1 MTTCNSYSRF
11 STPRRIPGAVVLV
24 SALAVPFALRAAPT
38 YTSAQ
43 IQADTA
49 VLHQA
54 LDNLP
59 LTLDPNNPTYGAYVS
74 TYIQTQFQGT
84 GVTPA
89 TAPAL
94 LSPNNLK
101 TLNAKA
107 LTGKQLQATTGGQ
120 VSDVFDL
127 LDMTL
132 SVTGNIMTV
141 NATGLFSAWGN
152 ATVSGVAM
160 VIVDKNTWQPMG
172 QPVATAS
179 VTSNYVTLK
188 ASGTGVINSA
198 VRPNP
203 IAVLTVVAVPN
214 PSCSN
219 LPAGWP
225 RCYSR
230 TAASSSAMSTSS
242 YAQTLYVALSALP
255 ASQPVAKAP
264 NNGTD
269 TTNLCLGRNSTVK
282 NTNCTYIDSDQ
293 SNGKYKGL
301 LRVPAVGSVVLSD
314 SNPVGGTTPTIVGF
328 TSYLLPASTG
338 GGCFQAQTTSTA
350 SAFSAVGQT
359 VKWNFGD
366 TTQTQSGS
374 RWVQY
379 GTITNPAPTCW
390 TSGGTY
396 SYVFNFTVV
405 DTKNDSIP
413 IFVNN
418 TDVPPPAGNEAL
430 VSPLS
435 ISYGC
440 LAAKTAVPL
449 ANGQTKLASEIS
461 VGDTLLAGP
470 KAKQRCLVVNTYI
483 GNEFLPMVQLATA
496 KRSILVTEGH
506 PILTPRGM
514 VEARHL
520 KVGSKVETIDGVDAL
535 ITAKLVPPP
544 NGASELVY
552 NFDVTSLSGK
562 RVDPSYVAA
571 GFLNGDNRVQSKLAQ
586 VNEVAVHS
594 HPKFAPKG
602 FEAEHRLSRKLHAQR
617 SKGARAGG
625 RP

>member
-1 MTTCNSYSRF
+1 MLT
-11 STPRRIPGAVVLV
+11 
-24 SALAVPFALRAAPT
+24 ALAVPLASQAAPT
-38 YTSAQ
+38 YTPAQ
-43 IQADTA
+43 IQANTT
-49 VLHQA
+49 VLDQA
-54 LDNLP
+54 SDNMP
-59 LTLDPNNPTYGAYVS
+59 LTLDPGDPVYGGQVG

-94 LSPNNLK
+94 MAAARSK
-101 TLNAKA
+101 TLNSNAR
-107 LTGKQLQATTGGQ
+107 TGKQLQANTGGQ

-127 LDMTL
+127 IDVSYT
-132 SVTGNIMTV
+132 VAGNVMTV

-160 VIVDKNTWQPMG
+160 VIVDKNTRQPMG
-172 QPVATAS
+172 NPVATAHM
-179 VTSNYVTLK
+179 TSNYVTLQ
-188 ASGTGVINSA
+188 ATGTGTISGS

-214 PSCSN
+214 ASCSS
-219 LPAGWP
+219 LPIGWP

-230 TAASSSAMSTSS
+230 KAVSSATMSTSP
-242 YAQTLYVALSALP
+242 YAQTLYVSISALP
-255 ASQPVAKAP
+255 ARQPVAKAP
-264 NNGTD
+264 KNGND

-293 SNGKYKGL
+293 SNGKYQGL

-314 SNPVGGTTPTIVGF
+314 SNPLGGAQPKIVGF
-328 TSYLLPASTG
+328 TSYILPAATG
-338 GGCFQAQTTSTA
+338 GGCTQIQTTSTA

-359 VKWNFGD
+359 VNWNFGD

-374 RWVQY
+374 KWVQY
-379 GTITNPAPTCW
+379 GSLNNPAPTCW
-390 TSGGTY
+390 TSGGSY
-396 SYVFNFTVV
+396 SYIFNFTVV
-405 DTKNDSIP
+405 DTTNDSIP
-413 IFVNN
+413 VFVNN
-418 TDVPPPAGNEAL
+418 TDSPPPAGNEAL

-440 LAAKTAVPL
+440 VAARTPVPL
-449 ANGQTKLASEIS
+449 SNGKIKPASEIN

-470 KAKQRCLVVNTYI
+470 KPNQRGLVVNTYI

-496 KRSILVTEGH
+496 TRSILVTEGH
-506 PILTPRGM
+506 PILTTKGM

-520 KVGSKVETIDGVDAL
+520 KVGSKVETVDGVESL

-544 NGASELVY
+544 NGKSELVY

-562 RVDPSYVAA
+562 RMDRHYVAA
-571 GFLNGDNRVQSKLAQ
+571 GFLNGDNSVQSRLARA
-586 VNEVAVHS
+586 NEALVHS
-594 HPKFAPKG
+594 DPKFAPKG
-602 FEAEHRLSRKLHAQR
+602 FEAEHRLSLKLHAKH
-617 SKGARAGG
+617 SKGKSTGKG
-625 RP
+625 P

>member
-1 MTTCNSYSRF
+1 MLAT
-11 STPRRIPGAVVLV
+11 
-24 SALAVPFALRAAPT
+24 LAVPLALQAAPT
-38 YTSAQ
+38 YTPAQ
-43 IQADTA
+43 IQANTT
-49 VLHQA
+49 VLGQA
-54 LDNLP
+54 SDNMP
-59 LTLDPNNPTYGAYVS
+59 LTLNPSDPVYGGQVG

-94 LSPNNLK
+94 MSVARSNA
-101 TLNAKA
+101 LNGKA
-107 LTGKQLQATTGGQ
+107 RTGKQMQATSGGQ

-127 LDMTL
+127 LDVAYT
-132 SVTGNIMTV
+132 VTGNIMTV

-172 QPVATAS
+172 QPVATAH

-188 ASGTGVINSA
+188 ASGTGVISGST
-198 VRPNP
+198 RPNP

-214 PSCSN
+214 ASCSG
-219 LPAGWP
+219 LPMGWP

-230 TAASSSAMSTSS
+230 LAVPSALMSTSP
-242 YAQTLYVALSALP
+242 YAQTLYVSISGLP

-264 NNGTD
+264 KNGND

-293 SNGKYKGL
+293 SNGRYQGL

-314 SNPVGGTTPTIVGF
+314 SNPVGGSQPRIVGF
-328 TSYLLPASTG
+328 TSYILPTATG
-338 GGCFQAQTTSTA
+338 GGCPNVQTTSTA

-359 VKWNFGD
+359 VQWNFGD

-374 RWVQY
+374 KWVQY
-379 GTITNPAPTCW
+379 GSLNNLAPTCW

-413 IFVNN
+413 VFVNN
-418 TDVPPPAGNEAL
+418 TDTPPPGGNEAL

-440 LAAKTAVPL
+440 LAAQTSVPL
-449 ANGQTKLASEIS
+449 ANGQIKPASEIQ
-461 VGDTLLAGP
+461 VGDTLLAGSR
-470 KAKQRCLVVNTYI
+470 AKQRGLVVNTYI

-496 KRSILVTEGH
+496 TRSILVTEGH
-506 PILTPRGM
+506 PILTPKGM

-520 KVGSKVETIDGVDAL
+520 KVGSKVETVDGVESL
-535 ITAKLVPPP
+535 ITAKLMPPP
-544 NGASELVY
+544 KGQSELVY
-552 NFDVTSLSGK
+552 SFDVNSLSDK
-562 RVDPSYVAA
+562 RMDPNYVAA
-571 GFLNGDNRVQSKLAQ
+571 GFLNGDNRVQSRLARA
-586 VNEVAVHS
+586 NEALVHS

-602 FEAEHRLSRKLHAQR
+602 FEAEHRLSLKLHAKH
-617 SKGARAGG
+617 SKSLRK
-625 RP
+625 